1 MQELASGVEALRRA
15 RASDVETTAQV
26 QATLQR
32 TISASS
38 SMEYRLEQT
47 AEEQRKAR
55 EAAEEAR
62 RASAMA
68 LERAAQLQKEQERTS
83 QQIEQTV
90 TAQAMEAQKTIQGA
104 TQVAVQTQREVQG
117 LSDMARK
124 AEYTAQLTAS
134 KVEKQAEDIARQVQ
148 EQKEQSRK
156 EARAIQS
163 AQEKMAQQLD
173 EAQKAV
179 QSTVSLSQYYEKQLD
194 AVTSKMA
201 KMEKL
206 LMTQTQRSTTLEGQL
221 SAAQDRIGGA
231 ERRAKL
237 LEDENV
243 RIHSE
248 LEYWNELYSQETG
261 ATPPQIGQEVNS
273 PPSVVTS
280 APPAVSTSVSS
291 LIMGYE
297 NVASGSGPISSAMS
311 TPQTTSILSSPSMVL
326 GNIGTFDPAGNF
338 TPYEAANVNS
348 SVGFG
353 SWDLP
358 PITRQQSG
366 RRESFGSVFPGSSG
380 TGGNGNGSGN
390 IGMTG
395 VPPRNRMTQP
405 ATFNIGIK
413 PKEPPVFNGRANE
426 DIDTW
431 LAKVG
436 DFIYLTEAN
445 ERQQVAYMATLL
457 QEAAAD
463 WWTALLKE
471 RHGSR
476 PADFLE
482 MSVLL
487 QKRFGSTTR
496 VDRARAA
503 LRNIKQG
510 QSESVRSFS
519 TRFEALLAKLPTF
532 DKDWAKTQ
540 YIWGLHQK
548 VAELVVIAEPGDLH
562 AAIHQ
567 AEKIEMARGTV
578 SGNTQNQTSGSWNRG
593 RGRFTRGRGRFNAVQ
608 QSPGQNS
615 QAQGSNTQSFAAGQ
629 MQGQKQYPPIGYN
642 QCSRCKGWGHWS
654 YECPSPQQGNFRGG
668 RGGRFTR
675 GRAMRGRRGGRNI
688 QRGRGRNTS
697 VNASLTASGSG
708 APAPQPQV
716 QDAAPVPVPP
726 RPGN

>member
-1 MQELASGVEALRRA
+1 M
-15 RASDVETTAQV
+15 
-26 QATLQR
+26 
-32 TISASS
+32 
-38 SMEYRLEQT
+38 
-47 AEEQRKAR
+47 
-55 EAAEEAR
+55 
-62 RASAMA
+62 
-68 LERAAQLQKEQERTS
+68 
-83 QQIEQTV
+83 
-90 TAQAMEAQKTIQGA
+90 
-104 TQVAVQTQREVQG
+104 
-117 LSDMARK
+117 
-124 AEYTAQLTAS
+124 
-134 KVEKQAEDIARQVQ
+134 
-148 EQKEQSRK
+148 
-156 EARAIQS
+156 
-163 AQEKMAQQLD
+163 
-173 EAQKAV
+173 
-179 QSTVSLSQYYEKQLD
+179 QSTLNLSQYYEQQLD
-194 AVTSKMA
+194 AVANKMA

-206 LMTQTQRSTTLEGQL
+206 LTTQTQRSTTLEGQL

-261 ATPPQIGQEVNS
+261 VTPPQTGQEVKS
-273 PPSVVTS
+273 PPSGVVS
-280 APPAVSTSVSS
+280 AAPTVTPSVSS

-297 NVASGSGPISSAMS
+297 NVASGSGPISAAMS
-311 TPQTTSILSSPSMVL
+311 LPQSTPALSSPSMIF
-326 GNIGTFDPAGNF
+326 GNTGMFNPAGNVISNV
-338 TPYEAANVNS
+338 TESNVNPS
-348 SVGFG
+348 GSFG
-353 SWDLP
+353 NWNIP
-358 PITRQQSG
+358 PFTSQRSG
-366 RRESFGSVFPGSSG
+366 RRDSFGSVFPGSDG
-380 TGGNGNGSGN
+380 NGGNGDGRRDSV
-390 IGMTG
+390 GMTG
-395 VPPRNRMTQP
+395 ESRRARMTQP

-471 RHGSR
+471 RHGAR

-510 QSESVRSFS
+510 QAESVRSFS

-532 DKDWAKTQ
+532 DQDWAKTQ
-540 YIWGLHQK
+540 YIWGLHQR
-548 VAELVVIAEPGDLH
+548 VAELVVIAEPSDLH

-578 SGNTQNQTSGSWNRG
+578 SGNVQSQQSGSWTRG
-593 RGRFTRGRGRFNAVQ
+593 RGRYARGRGRFNAVQ
-608 QSPGQNS
+608 QSYGQSS
-615 QAQGSNTQSFAAGQ
+615 QPQGASGPAFAASQ
-629 MQGQKQYPPIGYN
+629 TQGQKQYPPVGYN

-654 YECPSPQQGNFRGG
+654 YDCPSPQQNSYRGG

-675 GRAMRGRRGGRNI
+675 GRNMRGRRGGRNM
-688 QRGRGRNTS
+688 QRGRGRTTS

-708 APAPQPQV
+708 APAPQPPV
-716 QDAAPVPVPP
+716 QNAAPVPVPP
-726 RPGN
+726 GPGN

>member
-1 MQELASGVEALRRA
+1 
-15 RASDVETTAQV
+15 
-26 QATLQR
+26 
-32 TISASS
+32 
-38 SMEYRLEQT
+38 MEYRLEQT

-62 RASAMA
+62 QASAMA

-148 EQKEQSRK
+148 EQKEQSMK

-163 AQEKMAQQLD
+163 AQEKMTQQLD

-261 ATPPQIGQEVNS
+261 VTPPQTGQEVNS
-273 PPSVVTS
+273 PPSV
-280 APPAVSTSVSS
+280 AVSAGPTVPSSVSS

-297 NVASGSGPISSAMS
+297 NVASGSGPISASMSIPQSPPIISSSSTIFGNTGMFPSAE
-311 TPQTTSILSSPSMVL
+311 
-326 GNIGTFDPAGNF
+326 NIISNAL
-338 TPYEAANVNS
+338 ESNVNPS
-348 SVGFG
+348 GRFG

-358 PITRQQSG
+358 PLIRQQSG
-366 RRESFGSVFPGSSG
+366 RRESFGSVFPGSDG
-380 TGGNGNGSGN
+380 NGGNGDGRRESAGT
-390 IGMTG
+390 TG
-395 VPPRNRMTQP
+395 EARRARMTQP

-463 WWTALLKE
+463 WWTTLLKE

-476 PADFLE
+476 PADYLE
-482 MSVLL
+482 MSALL

-532 DKDWAKTQ
+532 DQDWAKTQ
-540 YIWGLHQK
+540 FIWGLHQR
-548 VAELVVIAEPGDLH
+548 VAELVVIAEPSDLH

-578 SGNTQNQTSGSWNRG
+578 SGNVQSQQSGSWTRG
-593 RGRFTRGRGRFNAVQ
+593 HGRYARGRGRFNAVQ
-608 QSPGQNS
+608 PSS
-615 QAQGSNTQSFAAGQ
+615 
-629 MQGQKQYPPIGYN
+629 GQKQSTTRSQWSPPLQLVRHKDRNNTHQWVIINAVAAKVGDT
-642 QCSRCKGWGHWS
+642 GHMIARLL
-654 YECPSPQQGNFRGG
+654 NRV
-668 RGGRFTR
+668 
-675 GRAMRGRRGGRNI
+675 I
-688 QRGRGRNTS
+688 S
-697 VNASLTASGSG
+697 VVVVVEGLHEEE
-708 APAPQPQV
+708 
-716 QDAAPVPVPP
+716 
-726 RPGN
+726 R

>member
-32 TISASS
+32 TIAASS

-62 RASAMA
+62 RASVMA
-68 LERAAQLQKEQERTS
+68 LERAAQLQKEQEKTS
-83 QQIEQTV
+83 QQLEQTV
-90 TAQAMEAQKTIQGA
+90 TAQAMEAQRTIQGA
-104 TQVAVQTQREVQG
+104 TQVAVQTQREVRG
-117 LSDMARK
+117 LSETARK
-124 AEYTAQLTAS
+124 AEYTAQITAS
-134 KVEKQAEDIARQVQ
+134 KVEQQAEDIARQV
-148 EQKEQSRK
+148 KEQREQAMK
-156 EARAIQS
+156 EARAIQIT
-163 AQEKMAQQLD
+163 QEKMAKQLE
-173 EAQKAV
+173 EAQQAV
-179 QSTVSLSQYYEKQLD
+179 QSTVNLSQYYEKQLD
-194 AVTSKMA
+194 AVTNKMA

-206 LMTQTQRSTTLEGQL
+206 LTTQTQRSTTLEGQL
-221 SAAQDRIGGA
+221 SAAQNRIGGA

-248 LEYWNELYSQETG
+248 LQYWNDLYSQETG
-261 ATPPQIGQEVNS
+261 VTPPQTEQEVTF
-273 PPSVVTS
+273 PPSVV
-280 APPAVSTSVSS
+280 VSTAPTVSPSVSS
-291 LIMGYE
+291 LVMGYE
-297 NVASGSGPISSAMS
+297 NVASGSGPTSAAMS
-311 TPQTTSILSSPSMVL
+311 IPQSTSVLSPPSMTF
-326 GNIGTFDPAGNF
+326 GNIGMFEPAGNVRSN
-338 TPYEAANVNS
+338 EAASNVNPS
-348 SVGFG
+348 GSFG
-353 SWDLP
+353 IWDIP
-358 PITRQQSG
+358 PINRPQRG
-366 RRESFGSVFPGSSG
+366 RRESFGSVFPGSDG
-380 TGGNGNGSGN
+380 NGGNGDGRRDSV
-390 IGMTG
+390 GMTG
-395 VPPRNRMTQP
+395 EARRARTTQP

-476 PADFLE
+476 PAYYLE
-482 MSVLL
+482 MSALL

-510 QSESVRSFS
+510 QAESVRSFS

-532 DKDWAKTQ
+532 DQDWAKTQ
-540 YIWGLHQK
+540 YIWGLHQRI
-548 VAELVVIAEPGDLH
+548 AELVVIAEPSDLH

-567 AEKIEMARGTV
+567 AEKIEMARGTIA
-578 SGNTQNQTSGSWNRG
+578 GNVQSQQSGSWTRG
-593 RGRFTRGRGRFNAVQ
+593 RGRYARGRGRFNAVQ
-608 QSPGQNS
+608 QSSGQSSQQQGFSS
-615 QAQGSNTQSFAAGQ
+615 QAFAASQ
-629 MQGQKQYPPIGYN
+629 LQGQKQYPPIGYN

-654 YECPSPQQGNFRGG
+654 YDCPSPQQK
-668 RGGRFTR
+668 
-675 GRAMRGRRGGRNI
+675 
-688 QRGRGRNTS
+688 
-697 VNASLTASGSG
+697 
-708 APAPQPQV
+708 
-716 QDAAPVPVPP
+716 
-726 RPGN
+726 